1 MIKLMNENIEKITI
15 EFDGAEDIDLE
26 TLSKFLNNT
35 LNVLK
40 TIAQDSID
48 PNQYCKFKLT
58 DVRKGSIEIDIV
70 SIVSSGVDFILT
82 NGPSIITIM
91 SSIFSLKKHLNG
103 KEPKEV
109 KKIDD
114 NKVEIYNHDGEVQ
127 VTNIDTLIIYASN
140 DNIENG
146 ISKSLD
152 ILSKDKDRG
161 SMRIKTE
168 NKKKTEVIEFSK
180 KELLEC
186 SNPIDVSK
194 LISNT
199 EETTSEAVL
208 RLIKPDYYGNSKW
221 MFYLNNQRIEAS
233 ILDEVFLDKVHH
245 NEYLFNGSTRL
256 KVHLRTKFKVDKSGY
271 PVEHEK
277 PLYNI
282 DLVMDVIQGSEE
294 NIKLF

>member
-91 SSIFSLKKHLNG
+91 SGIFSLKKHLNG

-109 KKIDD
+109 KNIDD

-161 SMRIKTE
+161 SM
-168 NKKKTEVIEFSK
+168 
-180 KELLEC
+180 
-186 SNPIDVSK
+186 K

-245 NEYLFNGSTRL
+245 VEYLFNGSTRL